1 MIHSTVKDPKIAELV
16 QELRELKTKYHGF
29 TMAIAR
35 EADTNYNNL
44 CSMLSQDEEWRAKRK
59 MGYHIYFLIVAIL
72 PKVKKEFAK
81 KKEKKV

>member
-16 QELRELKTKYHGF
+16 QELREFKKYHGF

-44 CSMLSQDEEWRAKRK
+44 CSILSQDEE
-59 MGYHIYFLIVAIL
+59 
-72 PKVKKEFAK
+72 
-81 KKEKKV
+81 